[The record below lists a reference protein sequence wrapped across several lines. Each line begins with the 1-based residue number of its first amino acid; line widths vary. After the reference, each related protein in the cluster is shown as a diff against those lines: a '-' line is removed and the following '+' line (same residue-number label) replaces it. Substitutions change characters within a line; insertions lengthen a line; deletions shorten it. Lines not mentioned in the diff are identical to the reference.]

1 MLIAFRGQHAEFSKD
16 GVIGELS
23 RAAPFQL
30 VPLDE
35 ETSHAVADMTIDAAI
50 RRQAGPITLQIGST
64 P

>member
-1 MLIAFRGQHAEFSKD
+1 MAFRGTHAEFSKD
-16 GVIGELS
+16 GSIGELS

-50 RRQAGPITLQIGST
+50 RRRRVP
-64 P
+64 